1 MRIFLVFGCQDDNLK
16 TVRKMAVLHLQ
27 IAKFSASG
35 GGKGPP
41 AAPAAGVGGSF
52 ASQTRKSDP
61 PDRPNA
67 PKFEPISLFP
77 GCFDDILTH
86 KAQIGPPYPTHV
98 ILGSTPPCG
107 GHLSGAA
114 CRVRASTVVLFA
126 CMAGRLEMF
135 RMTRRAAWTV
145 VRAFYRSDR

>member
-1 MRIFLVFGCQDDNLK
+1 MRIFLGFGCQDDNLK

-35 GGKGPP
+35 GGQGPP

-61 PDRPNA
+61 PDRPKA

-86 KAQIGPPYPTHV
+86 KAQIGPPLAEVRDTR
-98 ILGSTPPCG
+98 LDPP
-107 GHLSGAA
+107 
-114 CRVRASTVVLFA
+114 VR
-126 CMAGRLEMF
+126 GPPEREGE
-135 RMTRRAAWTV
+135 R
-145 VRAFYRSDR
+145 